1 MLYIS
6 IPLEN
11 FLDTTKMSFEVCVK
25 AAVGAPDVLGD
36 CPFSQRVLLTLEEK
50 KVPYKM
56 HLINVSEK
64 PQWFLEV
71 NPEGKVPVIK
81 FDDKCIPDSDVIVG
95 LIEEKYLNPPL
106 SPPPEVASVGSKIF
120 PSFVK
125 FLKSKDPN
133 DGSEQALLDE
143 LKALDEHLKAH
154 GPYVNGENICA
165 VDLSLAPK
173 LFHLDV
179 VLEHFKGWKVP
190 ESLTHIHKYM
200 KLLFSRD
207 SFKKTEPA
215 KEYVIAGWA
224 PKVNT

>member
-1 MLYIS
+1 M
-6 IPLEN
+6 
-11 FLDTTKMSFEVCVK
+11 TFEVCVK

-95 LIEEKYLNPPL
+95 LIEEKYPNPPL

-190 ESLTHIHKYM
+190 ESLTHVHKYM
-200 KLLFSRD
+200 KIIDRKLKDCTFHTD
-207 SFKKTEPA
+207 FETA
-215 KEYVIAGWA
+215 
-224 PKVNT
+224 T